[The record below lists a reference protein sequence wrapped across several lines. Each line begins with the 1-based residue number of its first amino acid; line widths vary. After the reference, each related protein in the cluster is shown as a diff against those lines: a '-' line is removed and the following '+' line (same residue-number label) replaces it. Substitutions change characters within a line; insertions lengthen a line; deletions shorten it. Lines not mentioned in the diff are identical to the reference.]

1 MPYDIEG
8 LILANEIKELTLE
21 CNDTKAQALGL
32 PPNHAA
38 SEWATG
44 TSTIATNT
52 PCDDE
57 FSPNEGFPRETAA
70 VDTTQLRKGTSIGAE
85 PASTLHQH
93 AALIKQRRR
102 TSAGSKTIYIFCHA
116 VAKHRSD

>member
-8 LILANEIKELTLE
+8 LIWANEIKELTLE

-32 PPNHAA
+32 PPYHAA

-44 TSTIATNT
+44 TNIIATNT
-52 PCDDE
+52 PCYDAS
-57 FSPNEGFPRETAA
+57 SPKEGFPRETAA
-70 VDTTQLRKGTSIGAE
+70 VDTRALRKGTSIGAE
-85 PASTLHQH
+85 PGSTLHQH
-93 AALIKQRRR
+93 AALIKERRR
-102 TSAGSKTIYIFCHA
+102 TSAGSKTIYSFCHA